1 MMPATAMEFQ
11 SRLDLFEP
19 GDQTALICVDVPEV
33 QRIIVDQLT
42 ALNYKIH
49 TGLFV
54 EDILLKLRAHVYDVV
69 VISEHFSATDMT
81 TNPVIAAAIAAPA
94 EQRRRQCLVVV
105 GSTLTTNDEMQAF
118 QNSVDLVVN
127 LADVVNLRPVL
138 RRGLMR
144 MSEFYAP
151 IREALQAEGF
161 AA

>member
-1 MMPATAMEFQ
+1 MPANSMEFQ

-19 GDQTALICVDVPEV
+19 GDQTALVCVDVPEV
-33 QRIIVDQLT
+33 QRIVVDQLT
-42 ALNYKIH
+42 SLNYKIH

-54 EDILLKLRAHVYDVV
+54 EDVLLKLRAHVYDVV
-69 VISEHFSATDMT
+69 IISEHFNATDMS
-81 TNPVIAAAIAAPA
+81 TNPIIAAAIAAPP
-94 EQRRRQCLVVV
+94 EQRRRQFLVVE

-138 RRGLMR
+138 RRGIVR
-144 MSEFYAP
+144 MNEFYAP
-151 IREALQAEGF
+151 FREALQAEGF